1 MKNIKKYLAF
11 TFLVAACAVSVNGIY
26 ASFAD
31 NADVKIT
38 SVTGAVNVNMTL
50 TQKDYSSWGSYKT
63 FEAPDYV
70 VPGSQIEEI
79 LTLNNNG
86 LASYVR
92 IKLEL
97 LTENSDLN
105 AVDIYDCYDYDSS
118 KWVKR
123 GEYLYYKEALAEP
136 DGKVV
141 AFNNFTIPGRLSSGI
156 AGASFKTKI
165 TAEAIQAENF
175 TPDFD
180 SASPWGTVV
189 PEASAVRTY

>member
-1 MKNIKKYLAF
+1 MKKIKKYLAF
-11 TFLVAACAVSVNGIY
+11 GVLVAACAVSVNGIY

-31 NADVKIT
+31 SADVKVT

-50 TQKDYSSWGSYKT
+50 EQKDYSTWGGYKT

-86 LASYVR
+86 LSSYVR
-92 IKLEL
+92 VKLEL
-97 LTENSDLN
+97 LTENADLN
-105 AVDIYDCYDYDSS
+105 AVNIYDCYDYDTS
-118 KWVKR
+118 KWVKC
-123 GEYLYYKEALAEP
+123 GDYLYYKEALAEP

-141 AFNNFTIPGRLSSGI
+141 VFNNFTIPGVLDSKVT
-156 AGASFKTKI
+156 GASFKTKI

-175 TPDFD
+175 TPDFS
-180 SASPWGTVV
+180 SATPWGKVV